1 MTTTQEQKNA
11 VYYTWYFLMSLLD
24 PQKTPNVPR
33 KIREEARGL
42 VKHYPYPSEIRDGEG
57 KLLRNLGAEE

>member
-1 MTTTQEQKNA
+1 MTTAQEQKNA

-24 PQKTPNVPR
+24 PQKKPNVPR
-33 KIREEARGL
+33 KIRDGARGL

-57 KLLRNLGAEE
+57 KLLRNLGAEA